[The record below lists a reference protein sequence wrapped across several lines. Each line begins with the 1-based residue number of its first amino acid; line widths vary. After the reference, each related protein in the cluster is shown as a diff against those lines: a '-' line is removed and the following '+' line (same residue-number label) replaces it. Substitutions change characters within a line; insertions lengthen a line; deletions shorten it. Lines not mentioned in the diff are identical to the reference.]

1 MPAGVSWYCPTPGT
15 VAAPGYWPAWAFQ
28 PRATTSFGLA
38 WALGKSG
45 GTGRYGVSRLQINDT
60 TGSRGRHARPPP
72 HDGIPAGHLR
82 GLGMTAGEWVKV
94 SARAEIK
101 VAVQL
106 VEGPLLIG
114 WTETAYGS

>member
-1 MPAGVSWYCPTPGT
+1 
-15 VAAPGYWPAWAFQ
+15 
-28 PRATTSFGLA
+28 
-38 WALGKSG
+38 
-45 GTGRYGVSRLQINDT
+45 
-60 TGSRGRHARPPP
+60 
-72 HDGIPAGHLR
+72 
-82 GLGMTAGEWVKV
+82 MTAGEWVKV